1 MRYLPLH
8 LDLKERQVLVVG
20 GGELARRKVD
30 LLLKTEAQ
38 IHLVAPAID
47 ARLEALLGQAPH
59 RLTRGKYRGSQI
71 LGSQVRGAQ
80 ISDSQT
86 HGSQVRGSQ
95 VRGSQI
101 QGAQTSGSPIQG
113 LALVIAATAEP
124 AVNRQVS
131 EDAQASNIPVNVVDA
146 PELCTVTFPAIL
158 DRSPLVI
165 SVGSSASSPVLTRYV
180 RELIEQVIPAAFA
193 NLAKYLAARRPKLQQ
208 TLPQG
213 RQVRRQMEDFLD
225 SPGMALAMQRQD
237 AKADDYLFAT
247 NPSTIASMSTSMTAP
262 ITRGEVYMVGA
273 GPGDPDLLT
282 LKALHLMQ
290 KADIVL
296 YDNLVSPGV
305 LERTRRDATREFVGK
320 RSGYPSSKQEDIN
333 QLLVRLAKAGHRVLR
348 LKGGDPLIFGRMGEE
363 IEALIKQQ
371 IPFQIV
377 PGITAASGCAAAA
390 GIPLTH
396 RDLAQSVRLLMGH
409 PRNGQVD
416 LPWEELTQE
425 NETLVFYMGLG
436 GLVTIC
442 RQLLAHGRA
451 ADTPI
456 AVISKGTRPDQQ
468 ILKATLETMPG
479 LVARTQIQTPT
490 LIIVGPVV
498 NLS

>member
-8 LDLKERQVLVVG
+8 LDLKDRQVLVVG

-38 IHLVAPAID
+38 IHLVAPEID
-47 ARLEALLGQAPH
+47 ARLEGLLGQAPH
-59 RLTRGKYRGSQI
+59 RLTRGRYSGLQAHALQEDGVQKQGSEIHGTQT
-71 LGSQVRGAQ
+71 GSTQ
-80 ISDSQT
+80 ISS
-86 HGSQVRGSQ
+86 
-95 VRGSQI
+95 
-101 QGAQTSGSPIQG
+101 

-131 EDAQASNIPVNVVDA
+131 ADAQASNIPVNVVDA

-165 SVGSSASSPVLTRYV
+165 SVGSSATSPVLTRYV
-180 RELIEQVIPAAFA
+180 RELIEQVIPAAFSH
-193 NLAKYLAARRPKLQQ
+193 LAKYLAARRPTLRQ

-213 RQVRRQMEDFLD
+213 KQARRQMEDFLD

-247 NPSTIASMSTSMTAP
+247 HPSIAS
-262 ITRGEVYMVGA
+262 GEVYMVGA

-333 QLLVRLAKAGHRVLR
+333 ELLVRLAQEGHRVLR

-363 IEALIKQQ
+363 IDALIRHQ

-396 RDLAQSVRLLMGH
+396 RDMAQSVRMLMGH
-409 PRNGQVD
+409 PRGGQVD
-416 LPWEELTQE
+416 LPWKELTQE

-490 LIIVGPVV
+490 LIIVGAVV
-498 NLS
+498 SLS

>member
-1 MRYLPLH
+1 M
-8 LDLKERQVLVVG
+8 LVVG

-80 ISDSQT
+80 IS
-86 HGSQVRGSQ
+86 GSQVRGSQ
-95 VRGSQI
+95 VRGAQNHGSQAR
-101 QGAQTSGSPIQG
+101 GSQTSGSPIQG
-113 LALVIAATAEP
+113 LALVIAATSEP

-193 NLAKYLAARRPKLQQ
+193 NLAKYLAARRPKLRQ

-213 RQVRRQMEDFLD
+213 KQVRRQMEDFLD

-247 NPSTIASMSTSMTAP
+247 NPSTIASMTAP
-262 ITRGEVYMVGA
+262 MTRGEVYMVGA

-416 LPWEELTQE
+416 LPWKELTQE